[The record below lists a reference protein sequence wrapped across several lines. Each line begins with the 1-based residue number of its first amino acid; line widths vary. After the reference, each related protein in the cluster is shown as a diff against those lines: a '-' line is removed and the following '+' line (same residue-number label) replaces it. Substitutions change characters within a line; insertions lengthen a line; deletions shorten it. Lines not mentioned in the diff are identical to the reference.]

1 MGGEGGGGRTTVAGK
16 EESKTSWVKPSSG
29 PLSLSIFT
37 AWSMVNFSFLALLP
51 CGLWDLSF
59 NPFPLTTL
67 NSPTREFP
75 VVVNFMC
82 HLDGLW
88 GTQINYFW
96 VFLWACFQRRWL
108 FELVEDSVK

>member
-1 MGGEGGGGRTTVAGK
+1 MLRRVEVLGVRVGGGRTTVAGK
-16 EESKTSWVKPSSG
+16 EESKTSWVNPSSG
-29 PLSLSIFT
+29 PLSLFIFT

-59 NPFPLTTL
+59 NPFPLTT
-67 NSPTREFP
+67 REFP

-96 VFLWACFQRRWL
+96 VFL
-108 FELVEDSVK
+108 